1 MPVRSGKTGHIAW
14 YAHGDNPEILLLHGF
29 SDSAAC
35 WDPLVGRFG
44 ADVLTLDARG
54 HGESEMP
61 DEAVSADRQAADAAA
76 VLDDLKLGPV
86 VVVGHSM
93 GAANAAALG
102 RARPDLVRALVLEDP
117 PRGDRPAQQ
126 RRPFPDALAATRAQ
140 DVPTRVAKGKA
151 AHPKWPDDEFEGWA
165 ISKGQLSGRIFE
177 VPVEAAIPLTEVL
190 GSITCPVL
198 LIHGDPDQGGLISS
212 DYAVECAQAAA
223 GKLTAVHIPGVGHN
237 VRREDRAAYLS
248 AVSAFLGEVS
258 SLSP

>member
-1 MPVRSGKTGHIAW
+1 MAVRTGKTAHIAW

-35 WDPLVGRFG
+35 WDPLVDRFG
-44 ADVLTLDARG
+44 TDVLTLDARG
-54 HGESEMP
+54 HGESDMP
-61 DEAVSADRQAADAAA
+61 DEPVSADRQAADAAA
-76 VLDDLKLGPV
+76 VLDDLNLGPV
-86 VVVGHSM
+86 VVIGHSM

-102 RARPDLVRALVLEDP
+102 RARPDLVKALVLEDP

-126 RRPFPDALAATRAQ
+126 RRPFPESLAATRAQ

-151 AHPKWPDDEFEGWA
+151 DHPLWPDDEFEPWA
-165 ISKGQLSGRIFE
+165 ISKGQLSQRIFE
-177 VPVEAAIPLTEVL
+177 VPVEGANPLQEVL
-190 GSITCPVL
+190 GSITRPVL

-212 DYAVECAQAAA
+212 EFAVECGQAAG
-223 GKLTAVHIPGVGHN
+223 GKFTSVHVAGVGHN

-248 AVSAFLGEVS
+248 AVSAFLNEVS